1 MASQIAVSVCRLGVE
16 ADVQGFY
23 NGKIFASS
31 LFAYLV
37 TGTSYTCFRCKLS
50 PRSNAG
56 WQELA
61 KVMLLQKADS
71 NSYSQMAYDGLDVL
85 QCCLL
90 ALANQHII
98 GHYSVPVTRGRLPGG
113 CNNIRRCL
121 M

>member
-71 NSYSQMAYDGLDVL
+71 NSCLDSQTYDG
-85 QCCLL
+85 
-90 ALANQHII
+90 
-98 GHYSVPVTRGRLPGG
+98 
-113 CNNIRRCL
+113 
-121 M
+121 